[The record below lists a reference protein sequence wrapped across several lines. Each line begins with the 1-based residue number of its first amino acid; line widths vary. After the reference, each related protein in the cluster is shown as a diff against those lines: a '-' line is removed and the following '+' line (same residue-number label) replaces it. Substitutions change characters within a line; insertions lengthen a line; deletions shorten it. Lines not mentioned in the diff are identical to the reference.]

1 MKKIIALL
9 LVLVIGLSI
18 WFWFR
23 LTPNT
28 VTKINQEELLMTT
41 YRLSKQYSVL
51 RYRTDKILTEAKS
64 FGEFNV
70 WQQEAEKV
78 IKDWS
83 QLSAEADVLAVQAQL
98 MVNDSVAWRLI
109 PVAKAYDRQE
119 ISQVFDSAPAGRK
132 IATLAKHLG
141 VDAKRAMQILQQ
153 DQAQV
158 TADAWNEAGD
168 QLQALET
175 SAVVIKDSAKVT
187 VFVGT
192 VVATGGAA
200 GFAAGSAITKGS
212 IIVSGADL
220 ILEVTDDAAK
230 IGLGNHNKISSITG
244 QVRQV
249 TEPLAGLLAVA
260 DIPDNVTKGI
270 EKLSAVT
277 FGAEQ
282 FNSVVQEGKIIGVEL
297 PAAKKV
303 EKFKNIK
310 KYQAPVYVSQ
320 LETTEVDSWIKDRVV
335 DPIKDDEQSVQ
346 AKLGLGQA
354 LDLRAEDSPQTDLT
368 SESVENSEP
377 ASDPKNNSNV
387 SDLVVMTQIR
397 LEPIKQEIGNDWQGA
412 LRISLFNN
420 APIIIENGVF
430 EATHQGSYSFGEFTG
445 TGEIKLKG
453 SYDPKTGIIK
463 GSHYRQYDGTYKK
476 EPRTIVYS
484 GSFEALLATDASEVK
499 INFNGQITTTRADGK
514 GKLYSTTDQGGSSYS
529 YRIIKK

>member
-23 LTPNT
+23 LAPSVITR
-28 VTKINQEELLMTT
+28 VNQEELLLTT

-51 RYRTDKILTEAKS
+51 RYRTDKILTEAK
-64 FGEFNV
+64 GLGDFNT
-70 WQQEAEKV
+70 WQLEVEKV
-78 IKDWS
+78 LKDWL
-83 QLSAEADVLAVQAQL
+83 QLSTEADALAVQAQL
-98 MVNDSVAWRLI
+98 MVNDSIAWRLI
-109 PVAKAYDRQE
+109 PVARAYDRQE

-168 QLQALET
+168 KLQALET

-260 DIPDNVTKGI
+260 DIPDNITKGI

-282 FNSVVQEGKIIGVEL
+282 FNGVVQEGKIIGVEL

-303 EKFKNIK
+303 EKFQNIK
-310 KYQAPVYVSQ
+310 KYKSPVYISQ
-320 LETTEVDSWIKDRVV
+320 LETTEVDTWIKDRVV

-346 AKLGLGQA
+346 ATLGLGQSFE
-354 LDLRAEDSPQTDLT
+354 LQVNNSPQAD
-368 SESVENSEP
+368 SNSELVDSSEP
-377 ASDPKNNSNV
+377 VSDSKTEPIV
-387 SDLVVMTQIR
+387 SDLVIMNQIK

-420 APIIIENGVF
+420 APIIIEDGVF
-430 EATHQGSYSFGEFTG
+430 EAVHRDSYSFGEFTG

-463 GSHYRQYDGTYKK
+463 GSHYRQYNGTYKK

-484 GSFEALLATDASEVK
+484 GSFEAMLATDVSEIK
-499 INFNGQITTTRADGK
+499 INFNGQITTTRTDGR